1 MTWTR
6 RSVVAAAAS
15 LPLSS
20 AFTGAFAG
28 DNPEGLIAHIEK
40 RAGGRLGVSALD
52 TGSGH
57 RIAWRGDERFPM
69 CSTFKLLAVSAVLAR
84 VDKGTELLDRWV
96 KYRPPDL
103 LEYAPVTR
111 AHVGDGGMKLGDLA
125 AAAISY
131 SDNTA
136 ANLILADLGGPG
148 GATRYVRSLGDEV
161 TRIDR
166 NEPEANT
173 CIPGDPR
180 DTTTPSA
187 MLADLNVL
195 ALGHALSNASRTRLV
210 TWLSNWRT
218 RFPRIAAGLPNGWRS
233 AHKMGS
239 GRNGTSNDVAILW
252 PPKRKPILLAVYYT
266 GSTAADAARDAVIA
280 DVARI
285 VSATLV

>member
-28 DNPEGLIAHIEK
+28 DNPEGLIAQIEK

-84 VDKGTELLDRWV
+84 VDRGTESIDRWV
-96 KYRPPDL
+96 KYGPPDL

-111 AHVGDGGMKLGDLA
+111 AHVGKGGMKLGDLA

-136 ANLILADLGGPG
+136 ANLILASLGGPK
-148 GATRYVRSLGDEV
+148 GATRYVRSLGDED

-166 NEPEANT
+166 NEPDANT

-195 ALGHALSNASRTRLV
+195 ALGHALSDASRTKLV
-210 TWLSNWRT
+210 TWLSNWQT
-218 RFPRIAAGLPNGWRS
+218 RFPRVAAGLPKGWRS
-233 AHKMGS
+233 AHKM
-239 GRNGTSNDVAILW
+239 
-252 PPKRKPILLAVYYT
+252 
-266 GSTAADAARDAVIA
+266 
-280 DVARI
+280 
-285 VSATLV
+285 